1 MFNKEHFGEDVEQPP
16 DEATKNTTNE
26 KAGTTTIDI
35 DIFIIKTIQEF
46 VFFFSFM
53 FLFHYLKKTMFPKGT
68 KKTESYY
75 ILICFIV
82 VNVIVNMVKVI
93 IYLKK
98 ILSKNCSFEFL
109 NSNEDTL

>member
-1 MFNKEHFGEDVEQPP
+1 MFIKERLIEGFQTPAED
-16 DEATKNTTNE
+16 TTTTNNE
-26 KAGTTTIDI
+26 KPGTTTIDI

-68 KKTESYY
+68 KRTESYY
-75 ILICFIV
+75 ILIGFIV
-82 VNVIVNMVKVI
+82 LNVIVNMVKVI

-98 ILSKNCSFEFL
+98 ILSNNCSFKFL
-109 NSNEDTL
+109 NSNDDTL

>member
-1 MFNKEHFGEDVEQPP
+1 MFNKEFLREGFQTPAEDK
-16 DEATKNTTNE
+16 TTTNND

-35 DIFIIKTIQEF
+35 DIFIIKTVQEF

-68 KKTESYY
+68 KRTESYY
-75 ILICFIV
+75 ILIGFIV
-82 VNVIVNMVKVI
+82 LNVIVNMVKVI

-98 ILSKNCSFEFL
+98 ILSNNCNFKFL
-109 NSNEDTL
+109 NSDGDTL

>member
-1 MFNKEHFGEDVEQPP
+1 MFNKEHYEEVV
-16 DEATKNTTNE
+16 ATPTASKTATNNV

-53 FLFHYLKKTMFPKGT
+53 FLFHYLKKRMFPAGA
-68 KKTESYY
+68 KKTEAYY
-75 ILICFIV
+75 ILIGFIV
-82 VNVIVNMVKVI
+82 LNIIVNMVKVI

-109 NSNEDTL
+109 NGDD

>member
-1 MFNKEHFGEDVEQPP
+1 MFNKKHLREGFQDTA
-16 DEATKNTTNE
+16 DATKNTTNE
-26 KAGTTTIDI
+26 KPGTTTIDI

-53 FLFHYLKKTMFPKGT
+53 FSFHYLKKRMFPAGA
-68 KKTESYY
+68 KKTEAYY
-75 ILICFIV
+75 ILIGFIV
-82 VNVIVNMVKVI
+82 LNIIVNMVKVI

-109 NSNEDTL
+109 NGDD

>member
-1 MFNKEHFGEDVEQPP
+1 MFNKEHFEEGFTPLAEDK
-16 DEATKNTTNE
+16 TTTTNE
-26 KAGTTTIDI
+26 KPGTTTIDI
-35 DIFIIKTIQEF
+35 DIFIIKTVQEF

-75 ILICFIV
+75 ILIGFIV
-82 VNVIVNMVKVI
+82 LNVIVNMVKVI

-109 NSNEDTL
+109 NGNDGTL